1 MRLNSTLEQFE
12 LEHPCTCKLCRDYI
26 SRVFRYEDGER
37 VCTEKELDEL
47 IADGFNGINGNFL
60 YAIEKALEEL
70 EKLKME
76 QYL

>member
-1 MRLNSTLEQFE
+1 MRLNSSLEQFE
-12 LEHPCTCKLCRDYI
+12 LEHPCTCKLCRDFI
-26 SRVFRYEDGER
+26 SRVFTYEDGDR

-70 EKLKME
+70 EKLKSE
-76 QYL
+76 QCL